1 MGMILYIGNNR
12 EISDNIG
19 SFHSR
24 GHRLTALN
32 LQYNYRHYIEEY
44 MPDYILL
51 SDEIE
56 EFREISDFI
65 TLNSDSKLIIT
76 GSSRNN
82 DILPG
87 AACTGCPDTKMG
99 FQDILQAIDRIGPA
113 EKNDAGQYRF
123 LKQEVVSFYSVQGG
137 TGRTSMAFNMARRF
151 NDRDMGKVLVID
163 LNFCE
168 GPSDMHLALGM
179 KNPRSLDHFAEDVL
193 AGDEDAWKDIS
204 SFEGV
209 DVLCPPVSLYRGEK
223 FSIDMLD
230 DLVYS
235 ARNEYDMIV
244 ADLPFRYDNISL
256 EMINI
261 STTSVLVIS
270 QDIDMIQR
278 IKAFNKFLPG
288 RQKKLAVLNRAD
300 DTNRLTADELE
311 DMTGIALCE
320 KIPFICEAKR
330 KYLISSG
337 RPAGII
343 DLQDS
348 MDGLISRVF

>member
-1 MGMILYIGNNR
+1 
-12 EISDNIG
+12 
-19 SFHSR
+19 
-24 GHRLTALN
+24 
-32 LQYNYRHYIEEY
+32 
-44 MPDYILL
+44 MPDYVLL

-65 TLNSDSKLIIT
+65 TLNSDSRLIIT
-76 GSSRNN
+76 GNSSNK

-87 AACTGCPDTKMG
+87 AACTGCADTIQG
-99 FQDILQAIDRIGPA
+99 FQEIVQAIDRIEPA
-113 EKNDAGQYRF
+113 EKNDARQYRF
-123 LKQEVVSFYSVQGG
+123 LKQEVISFYSVQGG
-137 TGRTSMAFNMARRF
+137 TGRTSITFNMAKRF
-151 NDRDMGKVLVID
+151 NSRDMGKVLVID

-179 KNPRSLDHFAEDVL
+179 KKPRSLDHFAEDVL
-193 AGDEDAWKDIS
+193 AGDEDVWKDIS
-204 SFEGV
+204 SLGGI

-223 FSIDMLD
+223 FSIDMLA

-235 ARNEYDMIV
+235 ARNEYDLIV

-261 STTSVLVIS
+261 STTSVLVMS
-270 QDIDMIQR
+270 QDISMIQR

-288 RQKKLAVLNRAD
+288 RQKKLAVLNRAYGP
-300 DTNRLTADELE
+300 NRLTADELE
-311 DMTGIALCE
+311 DMTGITLCE
-320 KIPFICEAKR
+320 KIPFVCETQR
-330 KYLISSG
+330 KHLVSG
-337 RPAGII
+337 GKSAGII